1 MAHFVGLD
9 VSVKETSVCVVD
21 DVGKVIMEQKV
32 PTEPADIIALLTS
45 LGVSYSR
52 IGIEAGPLSQWL
64 VNALTAAELPVIC
77 VETRHMK
84 ALLTAQ
90 QISKTD
96 RNDARGIAQMMR
108 VGLFKPVHVKTLVAQ
123 EQRMLL
129 TSRKLLQRKLL
140 QRKLLDVESDL
151 RGTLRNFGLKVGV
164 VSGGRYEARVRELV
178 ADFPRLAAIAE
189 PLLSVR
195 QVMRQQLAVLHKMLL
210 DTVRDGPVCRRLMTA
225 PGVGAVVALTYRA
238 TVDQPQR
245 FVHSRAGGAHVG
257 LTPKRYQ
264 SGEIDYDGGVSKCGD
279 ALLRTMLYEAAQ
291 VLLTHGSK
299 WSWLKAWG
307 MRVAQRRGI
316 RRAIVA
322 VARRLAVVLHR
333 MWVDGS
339 EFRWSKDSTA
349 VPAVA

>member
-1 MAHFVGLD
+1 V
-9 VSVKETSVCVVD
+9 
-21 DVGKVIMEQKV
+21 
-32 PTEPADIIALLTS
+32 
-45 LGVSYSR
+45 
-52 IGIEAGPLSQWL
+52 
-64 VNALTAAELPVIC
+64 
-77 VETRHMK
+77 
-84 ALLTAQ
+84 
-90 QISKTD
+90 
-96 RNDARGIAQMMR
+96 
-108 VGLFKPVHVKTLVAQ
+108 
-123 EQRMLL
+123 
-129 TSRKLLQRKLL
+129 
-140 QRKLLDVESDL
+140 
-151 RGTLRNFGLKVGV
+151 
-164 VSGGRYEARVRELV
+164 RVRELI
-178 ADFPRLAAIAE
+178 AGFPRLAAIAG
-189 PLLSVR
+189 PLLKVR

-210 DTVRDGPVCRRLMTA
+210 DTVRDDPVCRRLMTA

-245 FVHSRAGGAHVG
+245 FVHSRAVGAHVG

-307 MRVAQRRGI
+307 VRVVQRRGM

-339 EFRWSKDSTA
+339 EFRWSKDSAA
-349 VPAVA
+349 VPTAA

>member
-21 DVGKVIMEQKV
+21 DVGKVVLEQKV
-32 PTEPADIIALLTS
+32 STEPVDIIALLSS
-45 LGVSYSR
+45 LAVTYGR

-64 VNALTAAELPVIC
+64 VNALTAADLPVIC

-90 QISKTD
+90 QINKTD

-140 QRKLLDVESDL
+140 DLELDL

-164 VSGGRYEARVRELV
+164 VGRSRYEVRIRELV
-178 ADFPRLAAIAE
+178 ESFPVLAAIAE
-189 PLLSVR
+189 PLLAVR
-195 QVMRQQLAVLHKMLL
+195 RVMRQQLAVLHKMLL
-210 DTVRDGPVCRRLMTA
+210 DTVRSDPVCRLLMTA

-245 FVHSRAGGAHVG
+245 FVHSRAVGAHVG

-264 SGEIDYDGGVSKCGD
+264 SGETDYDGRVSKCGD

-307 MRVAQRRGI
+307 VRVAQRRGM
-316 RRAIVA
+316 RRAIVGGRQA
-322 VARRLAVVLHR
+322 PGRSAAPDV
-333 MWVDGS
+333 G
-339 EFRWSKDSTA
+339 RWQRI
-349 VPAVA
+349 PL